1 VKVLEADRDM
11 QNKQQMAAD
20 LRREL
25 MNSLRPRNVKVC
37 SSKVRC

>member
-1 VKVLEADRDM
+1 M

-25 MNSLRPRNVKVC
+25 MNTLRPRNVKVFPF
-37 SSKVRC
+37 SFRANLEFG